1 MFGLTG
7 LLGRIVGALL
17 YGVVTFIV
25 LFIIGI
31 VVALF
36 NAQVGDFIEKWA
48 AIVGLLVGL
57 YFFFTGAKPVV

>member
-31 VVALF
+31 IVALF

-57 YFFFTGAKPVV
+57 YFFFTGVKPVV